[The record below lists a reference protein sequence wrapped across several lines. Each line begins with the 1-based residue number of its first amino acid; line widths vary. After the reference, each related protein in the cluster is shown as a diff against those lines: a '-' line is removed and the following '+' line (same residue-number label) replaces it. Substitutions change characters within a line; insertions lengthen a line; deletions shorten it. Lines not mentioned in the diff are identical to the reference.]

1 MVLRDLAIEENLPEV
16 EQLNYSI
23 LAYKGGQSVWQYI
36 TKKYGREKVG
46 EVFQQMRRTQNA
58 EKGFE
63 SALGVDFEKLTED
76 WHDYLKKEYWSDIN
90 KREKL
95 SDFSEKLTDRSKTK
109 NFYNVSPAFSPDGNT
124 IAYFTDQSGYMD
136 LVLLNVNSGK
146 QKKRLIRGN
155 NSPDFEELKWLQPGL
170 SWSPNGKQIAF
181 ASKSGKED
189 SIIIVNVKNGKYKKI
204 PIGLD
209 GVFTTSWHPSGNK
222 IAFIGQKND
231 SNDLYLIDLKNNVIT
246 NLTNDIYSDFNPS
259 WSLDGNKI
267 FFSSDRSNYNSDAD
281 MSEFDFYN
289 NDIFYY
295 DLNTKSVNQVTNT
308 SYHEDYPVTTKDN
321 VLFYTAD
328 YNGVHNIFM
337 HNLDTNETKPIT
349 NVITGIQQIDVNR
362 SSNKIVFSGYKDRG
376 WDLFLID
383 NPTTIE
389 SKEIPPTVFYAT
401 KDEVE
406 EFEDLRFVKD
416 KSNIDEPEDYSKYIF
431 ARSYKQYNNA
441 DGSNAD
447 VDSIPDSLR
456 TAGNYNMQQYRTEF
470 SLDYVYTSASIDNL
484 FGTTG
489 LANIAWSDVMGDHQ
503 IRFASNLV
511 LDLDNSDIA
520 LSYGYLKNRINYY
533 GTLFQYANLFSLGY
547 SIDTDYIGLLRDYGI
562 GFFAQ
567 YPFSKFNR
575 IDVGTTLRG
584 ISYEIKEIDYWTGDV
599 RTNYTENLQSFV
611 PLVSWVYDN
620 TTNTYTGPNDGLRQY
635 LTFQFSPD
643 IGDDSLAFKTI
654 KFDIRKYFK
663 INRNYSIATR
673 MMLGRS
679 FGRDPERFF
688 LGGSSQM
695 TFYSDTQT
703 EGRDDSGLYA
713 QRILDYDNSTILE
726 DVFFTEYVF
735 PVRGARYRERT
746 GENVAVAN
754 LEFRFPF
761 INYVDVSFPARIR
774 FGNIFGHLFLDVGA
788 AWDDSEEFDDSSLV
802 RQKYNL
808 NSEDASPIIST
819 FGVGMKIFT
828 PWALVRLDT
837 AWDRYPNGDYSK
849 PQYIL
854 SIGYDW

>member
-1 MVLRDLAIEENLPEV
+1 MIYGGNVQGVLSGRVLLQVPLWANKGACRVLSVDWDTKSDMVLRDLAIEENLPQV

-23 LAYKGGQSVWQYI
+23 LAYKGGPSVWQYI

-136 LVLLNVNSGK
+136 LVLLNVSSGK

-181 ASKSGKED
+181 ASKSGEED
-189 SIIIVNVKNGKYKKI
+189 SIIIVNVRNGKYKKI

-222 IAFIGQKND
+222 IAFIGQKNN
-231 SNDLYLIDLKNNVIT
+231 SNDLYLIDLDDNVVT
-246 NLTNDIYSDFNPS
+246 NLSNDIYSDFNPS
-259 WSLDGNKI
+259 WSLDGSKI
-267 FFSSDRSNYNSDAD
+267 FFSSDRSNYKPDID
-281 MSEFDFYN
+281 MSELDFSN

-308 SYHEDYPVTTKDN
+308 SYHEDYPVVTKDN
-321 VLFYTAD
+321 ILFYTAD

-337 HNLDTNETKPIT
+337 HNLDTDETKPIT

-389 SKEIPPTVFYAT
+389 SKEIPTTVFYAT
-401 KDEVE
+401 KDEVQ

-441 DGSNAD
+441 DGKNAD
-447 VDSIPDSLR
+447 IDSIPDSLR
-456 TAGNYNMQQYRTEF
+456 TAGNYNAQQYKTEF

-520 LSYGYLKNRINYY
+520 LSYGYLKNRTNYY

-547 SIDTDYIGLLRDYGI
+547 SIDTDYIGLLRDYGV

-575 IDVGTTLRG
+575 IDVGQL
-584 ISYEIKEIDYWTGDV
+584 
-599 RTNYTENLQSFV
+599 FV
-611 PLVSWVYDN
+611 VS
-620 TTNTYTGPNDGLRQY
+620 
-635 LTFQFSPD
+635 
-643 IGDDSLAFKTI
+643 
-654 KFDIRKYFK
+654 
-663 INRNYSIATR
+663 AT
-673 MMLGRS
+673 
-679 FGRDPERFF
+679 
-688 LGGSSQM
+688 
-695 TFYSDTQT
+695 
-703 EGRDDSGLYA
+703 
-713 QRILDYDNSTILE
+713 
-726 DVFFTEYVF
+726 
-735 PVRGARYRERT
+735 
-746 GENVAVAN
+746 
-754 LEFRFPF
+754 
-761 INYVDVSFPARIR
+761 
-774 FGNIFGHLFLDVGA
+774 
-788 AWDDSEEFDDSSLV
+788 
-802 RQKYNL
+802 K
-808 NSEDASPIIST
+808 
-819 FGVGMKIFT
+819 
-828 PWALVRLDT
+828 
-837 AWDRYPNGDYSK
+837 
-849 PQYIL
+849 
-854 SIGYDW
+854 